1 MGHFKGVGGSGR
13 AHLKPVARLEA
24 FYVKGHVGVL
34 RAIKVFGK
42 CFNGIIVGCENT
54 RGARSVD
61 FLQKDSSQSCA
72 KVRVRTGTKFV
83 DQNQGGGVAPGEY
96 FAHFG
101 QLAAVGRQFVFYR
114 LRVADV
120 CHDALEP
127 AHGGSGVG
135 RNQESALQ
143 HELKKSDCFKG
154 KRLASRVGAR
164 D

>member
-1 MGHFKGVGGSGR
+1 M
-13 AHLKPVARLEA
+13 
-24 FYVKGHVGVL
+24 
-34 RAIKVFGK
+34 
-42 CFNGIIVGCENT
+42 GCENA

-61 FLQKDSSQSCA
+61 FLQKDSSESRA

-114 LRVADV
+114 LGVADV
-120 CHDALEP
+120 GHDAFKP

-135 RNQESALQ
+135 RNQESALK
-143 HELKKSDCFKG
+143 HELKKSDCFKRE
-154 KRLASRVGAR
+154 RLAPRVGAR